1 MYQSIYVDKL
11 NRQVHIWDDKEGHI
25 TVPLNQYNYGYI
37 KDPRGLK
44 KAIDGKSVRKIKLN
58 RGVREEAREGN
69 KRHLYY
75 ETDVPIETRVL
86 IDRYGDSDEPSVNT
100 RELNFDIE
108 TEILQGFPDWK
119 NPVNKITAIAWHE
132 KVSNQYSAL
141 VLDEECKVKTS
152 IEGNRTIIS
161 CQTEAELLHCFL
173 EQYEEI
179 QPHILTGW
187 NIEMFDIPYL
197 IARMNR
203 VIGHEDTMRLSP
215 VGQINYREKID
226 RWFIE
231 GVSLL
236 DYMILYKKFTM
247 GERPS
252 YRLDAIGKHEVDL
265 GKIEYEGNL
274 DDLFNSDIDKYIEY
288 NLNDVE
294 IVKRLDEK
302 LKFIDL
308 AKAICHKGHIPYQR
322 IHITSAYLE
331 GAILTHTHRLGI
343 VTKNITRGIEKDGK
357 FSGAYVKVPNPGRYD
372 WIYDLDLTSLYPSI
386 IMTLNISPETKMG
399 RVSDYDLEDFRKRVD
414 RSWAVEVGKD
424 QFRFQTNELIDYL
437 ETTKFAISSNGI
449 LYKTDKAGLIPS
461 ILDRWFSERVEY
473 KNLRKKF
480 EKEGDEAKVKYFDQ
494 MQYTTKILLNSM
506 YGVLGAQTFRFFDLD
521 NAEAVTTTGQQLIKS
536 TGDFGSKFYNDELG
550 TKDKDYCIYTD
561 TDSVFFSA
569 KPIIEKRHPEI
580 DMNDNDA
587 MAEAIQPICNEV
599 QAYINKMYDLY
610 AKRIHNVTDHRF
622 DIKQELISR
631 AGIWIAKKRYAQ
643 WVINQEGNPCDKLD
657 VKGID
662 VVRSSYPAAFRKFL
676 SEVLRAILEG
686 KQRGELDDMI
696 LEFRDSIKARPVI
709 DIAKSTGVKN
719 IEKYTKHFTDT
730 KPFVS
735 SLKGVPAH
743 VKASVNYNDLITYFN
758 QQNKGKIRS
767 GDKIKWVYLKNN
779 PYGIESCAFK
789 GYDDP
794 DQIID
799 FIAQYIN
806 YEKIFKSELQN
817 KLEAFY
823 GALKWGGL
831 PQKNAKLINKFF
843 EF

>member
-1 MYQSIYVDKL
+1 MYQNIYVDKF
-11 NRQVHIWDDKEGHI
+11 NQRVHLWDDQEGYI
-25 TVPLNQYNYGYI
+25 QLPLRQYSYGYT
-37 KDPRGLK
+37 KDPRGNK
-44 KAIDGKSVRKIKLN
+44 KAIDGKTVRKIKLN
-58 RGVREEAREGN
+58 RQIREEARDPS
-69 KRHLYY
+69 KQHLFY

-86 IDRYGDSDEPSVNT
+86 IDRYGDSDEPST
-100 RELNFDIE
+100 GHRELNFDIE

-119 NPVNKITAIAWHE
+119 NPINKITAIAWHE
-132 KVSNQYSAL
+132 KLTNQYGVL
-141 VLDEECKVKTS
+141 VLDEEKKVKTS
-152 IEGNRTIIS
+152 VEGNKTVIS
-161 CQTEAELLHCFL
+161 CQSEAELLHCFL
-173 EQYEEI
+173 EQYE
-179 QPHILTGW
+179 QLAPHILTGW

-197 IARMNR
+197 VCRMKR
-203 VIGHEDTMRLSP
+203 VLGDEEANRLSP
-215 VGQINYREKID
+215 VGQINYREMID
-226 RWFIE
+226 KWFIE
-231 GVSLL
+231 GVALL
-236 DYMILYKKFTM
+236 DYMLLYKKFTM

-274 DDLFNSDIDKYIEY
+274 DDLFNSDINKYIEY

-308 AKAICHKGHIPYQR
+308 AKAICHKGHIPYQK
-322 IHITSAYLE
+322 IHITSAYLD

-343 VTKNITRGIEKDGK
+343 VTKNVTRGVTKDSK
-357 FSGAYVKVPNPGRYD
+357 FTGAYVKVPEPGRYE

-386 IMTLNISPETKMG
+386 IMSLNMSPETKIG
-399 RVSDYDLEDFRKRVD
+399 KVIDFDVEDFRKRID
-414 RSWAVEVGKD
+414 RSWTV
-424 QFRFQTNELIDYL
+424 QTDKEQLHLQTEDLVKYL
-437 ETTKFAISSNGI
+437 TDTKYSISSNGV
-449 LYKTDKAGLIPS
+449 LYKTDRAGLIPS
-461 ILDRWFSERVEY
+461 ILDRWFNERVEY

-480 EKEGDEAKVKYFDQ
+480 EKEGDDAKVAYFDQ

-506 YGVLGAQTFRFFDLD
+506 YGVLGSPSFRFFDID
-521 NAEAVTTTGQQLIKS
+521 NAEGVTTTGQQLIKS

-550 TKDKDYCIYTD
+550 TTDKDYCIYTD

-569 KPIIEKRHPEI
+569 KPIIEKRFPDI
-580 DMNDNDA
+580 DMNNNDA

-599 QAYINKMYDLY
+599 QTYINKMYDLY
-610 AKRIHNVTDHRF
+610 AKRIHNIDTHRF
-622 DIKQELISR
+622 DIKQELISK

-643 WVINQEGNPCDKLD
+643 WVINQEGHPCDKLD

-662 VVRSSYPAAFRKFL
+662 VVRSNYPAAFRIFL
-676 SEVLRAILEG
+676 GKVLRAILEG
-686 KQRGELDDMI
+686 EVREQLDDKI
-696 LEFRDSIKARPVI
+696 LEFRDTIKGRPII
-709 DIAKSTGVKN
+709 DIAKATGVKN
-719 IEKYTKHFTDT
+719 IEKYTSQFTDT

-735 SLKGVPAH
+735 SKKGVPAH
-743 VKASVNYNDLITYFN
+743 VKASVNYNDLITYFK

-794 DQIID
+794 KQITD

-806 YEKIFKSELQN
+806 YEKIFQSELQN

-823 GALKWGGL
+823 GAMKWGGL